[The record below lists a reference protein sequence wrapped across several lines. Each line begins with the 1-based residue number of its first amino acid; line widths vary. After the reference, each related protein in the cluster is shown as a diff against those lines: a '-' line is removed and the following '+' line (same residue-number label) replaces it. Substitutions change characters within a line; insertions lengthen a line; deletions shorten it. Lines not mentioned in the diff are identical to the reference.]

1 VHAHWSLGCEVSL
14 SVQIRYRGFSGIGDS
29 FEGIKTLF
37 FLTGLMGVPSGFL
50 GVRGVCFDRMEGSLN
65 GFLVFNRTYGCLKEN
80 REQRIFLEIGLFGY
94 LDVPFFPCGLCVVI
108 SFFLQ
113 SGRALCSLTCLM

>member
-1 VHAHWSLGCEVSL
+1 MHAHWSLGCEVSL

-50 GVRGVCFDRMEGSLN
+50 GVRGVCFDRMEGSFN
-65 GFLVFNRTYGCLKEN
+65 GIMTLFLVFNRTYGCLKDIAF
-80 REQRIFLEIGLFGY
+80 QKG
-94 LDVPFFPCGLCVVI
+94 FF
-108 SFFLQ
+108 
-113 SGRALCSLTCLM
+113 